1 MVGLGDPAVAN
12 CLYVDCHDPEAL
24 AGMGS
29 AEQRAGWS
37 TGDLAADD
45 HPVARDE
52 YFVYLKL
59 QVGDRCR
66 KATNDLDGGFAPPAF
81 ARQVTGAG
89 LVVRCQTLFLQ
100 LSHVSLDGQIEQ
112 PVPGLNNG
120 SRLFF
125 GHGRRPREPSTN
137 DAERGSDGD
146 QPSGPT
152 SPGCPAMYANFEE
165 TDVPHGSLPVTM
177 MILIHANYDDHHS
190 QEFANG

>member
-66 KATNDLDGGFAPPAF
+66 EG
-81 ARQVTGAG
+81 ARRSRPQAG
-89 LVVRCQTLFLQ
+89 R
-100 LSHVSLDGQIEQ
+100 
-112 PVPGLNNG
+112 
-120 SRLFF
+120 
-125 GHGRRPREPSTN
+125 
-137 DAERGSDGD
+137 
-146 QPSGPT
+146 
-152 SPGCPAMYANFEE
+152 
-165 TDVPHGSLPVTM
+165 
-177 MILIHANYDDHHS
+177 
-190 QEFANG
+190 